1 MSSRSGPPG
10 DRFPRG
16 LRVALAVSVALH
28 VVAIAAMAINR
39 ASQLDLSPPPPIG
52 KLVSP
57 GELEG
62 LEGIG
67 PKPAAA
73 PKPPQTEAAAKSVE
87 APKPPPEPPKPPEP
101 VKPPAPSPEAIPIPE
116 QKAPKPEK
124 PKPEPP
130 KPEKPKPEPPKP
142 EKPKPEPPKPQ
153 KSEKPE
159 KPDKPKPD
167 DKAAKDKPAKPEQ
180 VAKAETKPA
189 DAAPA
194 RPTKADEESMEARLR
209 DLAKKAEKAGV
220 ETGATWGIE
229 GGTGKVPTEACQ
241 AALSQYGAEVIKKLR
256 ASVSYPD
263 QLRGFSTRILLE
275 IAKDGALVSGS
286 VATSSGNRLFDDS
299 VLAGVKKAAP
309 FGPLPAC
316 WTDASFKGAI
326 DFVAEE
332 GAAG

>member
-1 MSSRSGPPG
+1 MSSRSGPAG
-10 DRFPRG
+10 ERFPRG

-39 ASQLDLSPPPPIG
+39 ASPMDLSPPPLLG

-57 GELEG
+57 SELDG
-62 LEGIG
+62 LEGIA
-67 PKPAAA
+67 PKSAA
-73 PKPPQTEAAAKSVE
+73 PPRSAPSEASAKPIE

-101 VKPPAPSPEAIPIPE
+101 VKPPAPSPTAIPIPD
-116 QKAPKPEK
+116 QKPPEKKPALKPPEKKPQQKPAEKPAPKPQ
-124 PKPEPP
+124 P
-130 KPEKPKPEPPKP
+130 
-142 EKPKPEPPKPQ
+142 
-153 KSEKPE
+153 
-159 KPDKPKPD
+159 PDKKKPPEATAK
-167 DKAAKDKPAKPEQ
+167 DKTDKPAKPAQ
-180 VAKAETKPA
+180 VAKAEPKPA
-189 DAAPA
+189 DTPPA

-229 GGTGKVPTEACQ
+229 GGTGKVPTDACQ

-275 IAKDGALVSGS
+275 IAKDGALVNGS
-286 VATSSGNRLFDDS
+286 IATSSGNRLFDDS
-299 VLAGVKKAAP
+299 VIAGVKKAAP

>member
-39 ASQLDLSPPPPIG
+39 ASQMDLSPPPLLG
-52 KLVSP
+52 RLVPPS
-57 GELEG
+57 ELEG
-62 LEGIG
+62 LEGIA
-67 PKPAAA
+67 PRPAATSKPAPSEASA
-73 PKPPQTEAAAKSVE
+73 KPVEAA
-87 APKPPPEPPKPPEP
+87 KPPPEPPKPPEP
-101 VKPPAPSPEAIPIPE
+101 VKPPAPSPAAIPIPDP
-116 QKAPKPEK
+116 KAPKPEK

-130 KPEKPKPEPPKP
+130 KPKPEPAKP
-142 EKPKPEPPKPQ
+142 EKPKPEPPKPD
-153 KSEKPE
+153 KSKL
-159 KPDKPKPD
+159 D
-167 DKAAKDKPAKPEQ
+167 DKAAKDKPDKPPAKQDQ

-189 DAAPA
+189 DAPPA

-229 GGTGKVPTEACQ
+229 GGTGKVPTDACQ

-275 IAKDGALVSGS
+275 IAKDGALVNGS
-286 VATSSGNRLFDDS
+286 IATSSGNRLFDDS

>member
-39 ASQLDLSPPPPIG
+39 ASQMDLSPPPLIG
-52 KLVSP
+52 NLVSP
-57 GELEG
+57 SELEG
-62 LEGIG
+62 LEGIS
-67 PKPAAA
+67 PKPAAVSKPA
-73 PKPPQTEAAAKSVE
+73 PSEASAKPVE

-101 VKPPAPSPEAIPIPE
+101 VKPPAPSPTAVPIPDP
-116 QKAPKPEK
+116 QK

-130 KPEKPKPEPPKP
+130 KPEKPKPEAPKP
-142 EKPKPEPPKPQ
+142 EKPKPEPPKPT
-153 KSEKPE
+153 KTEKPE
-159 KPDKPKPD
+159 KTKPD
-167 DKAAKDKPAKPEQ
+167 DKTAKDKPEKTDKTTKPEQ
-180 VAKAETKPA
+180 VAKTEPKQVDTP
-189 DAAPA
+189 PA
-194 RPTKADEESMEARLR
+194 RPTKADEDSMEARLR

-229 GGTGKVPTEACQ
+229 GGTGKVPTDACQ

-275 IAKDGALVSGS
+275 IAKDGALVNGS
-286 VATSSGNRLFDDS
+286 IATSSGNRLFDDS
-299 VLAGVKKAAP
+299 VIAGVKKAAP